1 MKAFCPVHS
10 APEYGVQSSTSKG
23 WVNWNAWAQ
32 FLWIAL
38 LGLVI
43 GLSSA
48 CGSSSTGSVAT
59 GSGAGFIATDPG
71 VVLSS
76 QPPAFT
82 LQVLHA
88 SDLEASLAAVEDVPR
103 FSAVVN
109 ALRPQFP
116 NTILLSSGDNYIPS
130 PFYNASA
137 DPSLTSRYNRTA
149 GKADIEII
157 NAIGFQA
164 AAFGNHEFDQGPRQI
179 RDLIRPDSSRGYAGT
194 RFPYLSANL
203 TFTPDADQVMASDIA
218 ADGQEASS
226 IPNKIA
232 RTAVITVGGERIGL
246 VGATTTRLAAIS
258 SPGPRVT
265 VEGDF
270 DETDQVSAFVLQ
282 PYVDE
287 LTAQG
292 INKIFLLAHLQ
303 QLQNEVDLASQLRD
317 VDVIIAGGSH
327 RVIAKPEDRL
337 RTDLPDR
344 RTGDYPILRT
354 SPSGQPVAVVN
365 TGSNYRYVGRLVVSF
380 DANGVISNIDPVSGA
395 YATDDQGVAAVGGTP
410 DPEVVR
416 IANDIGNVIRIK
428 DGRTFGSTNNFLNGL
443 RAEVRTE
450 ETNLGNLT
458 ADANLFYAQ
467 TVDPSTVI
475 SLKNGGGIRAP
486 IGVTTGGGGN
496 QPVQRI
502 PPLANP
508 AAGKQAGEVSQLDI
522 ESSLAFNN
530 GLSLLTVTADELKR
544 VVEHGVAQTQPG
556 ATPGRFPQIGGF
568 AFSFDPSRPPGSRV
582 ISLRVDT
589 PTGPDVVVRNG
600 QLQGDPN
607 RSFRMVTLGFLANG
621 GDDYPFQRFSNINQ
635 VDLAPSSGNTFDTP
649 GSEQNALAVYLQ
661 RIGVFTDPDT
671 PSAQDTRIQ
680 NLSVR
685 QDTVL

>member
-1 MKAFCPVHS
+1 M
-10 APEYGVQSSTSKG
+10 
-23 WVNWNAWAQ
+23 WVVLSWA
-32 FLWIAL
+32 
-38 LGLVI
+38 
-43 GLSSA
+43 SA
-48 CGSSSTGSVAT
+48 CGGSGSSSVSTG
-59 GSGAGFIATDPG
+59 GGAGFIGTDPG
-71 VVLSS
+71 VVLST

-88 SDLEASLAAVEDVPR
+88 SDLEASLAAVQDAPR

-116 NTILLSSGDNYIPS
+116 NTVVLSSGDNYIPS

-137 DPSLTSRYNRTA
+137 DPSLAGRYNRTP

-157 NAIGFQA
+157 NAIGFEA

-179 RDLIRPDSSRGYAGT
+179 RDLIRPDSGRGYAGA

-203 TFTPDADQVMASDIA
+203 SFTPDSDQITASDIA

-226 IPNKIA
+226 IRNKIA

-246 VGATTTRLAAIS
+246 VGATTTRLAGIS

-265 VEGDF
+265 VEGSF
-270 DETDQVSAFVLQ
+270 DDTDQVNAFVLQ
-282 PYVDE
+282 PFVDE

-303 QLQNEVDLASQLRD
+303 QLQNEVNLASQLRD

-327 RVIAKPEDRL
+327 RVLAKPEDRL

-354 SPSGQPVAVVN
+354 SLSGQPVAVVN
-365 TGSNYRYVGRLVVSF
+365 TDSNYRYVGRLIVSF
-380 DANGVISNIDPVSGA
+380 DANGVISAVDPLSGA
-395 YATDDQGVAAVGGTP
+395 YAADDQGVAAVGGTP
-410 DPEVVR
+410 NPEVAR
-416 IANDIGNVIRIK
+416 IAADIGNIIRTK
-428 DGRTFGSTNNFLNGL
+428 DGRTFGSTTHYLNGL

-458 ADANLFYAQ
+458 ADANLAYAQ
-467 TVDPSTVI
+467 AIDPSTVI

-486 IGVTTGGGGN
+486 IGATTGGGGGE
-496 QPVQRI
+496 PVRRI

-508 AAGKQAGEVSQLDI
+508 DAGKQAGEISQLDI

-544 VVEHGVAQTQPG
+544 VAEHGVAQTQPG

-568 AFSFDPSRPPGSRV
+568 AFSFDPARPPGSRV
-582 ISLRVDT
+582 LSLRVDT
-589 PTGPDVVVRNG
+589 PTGPDIVVQNG

-607 RSFRMVTLGFLANG
+607 RTFRLVTLGFLANG
-621 GDDYPFQRFSNINQ
+621 GDDYPFRSFSNIAQ

-649 GSEQNALAVYLQ
+649 GSEQNALALYLQ
-661 RIGVFTDPDT
+661 QIGVFTELDT
-671 PSAQDTRIQ
+671 PAAEDTRIQ